1 MSRFVDNATGP
12 SNLEISNISGV
23 SSEINTLAPHATA
36 ISNLGPVATQI
47 DNLGT
52 TAAIADMAD
61 LSPQAV
67 RDDMAALANV
77 TSELGLLGTSAMAD
91 ASTGYI
97 TALGTSTVGSTSQLT
112 VDALGQLT
120 SEISLLASNITTLQN
135 SASNSPIQIGNL
147 SDVTFANLQ
156 NGEALVYNSTSGEWE
171 NGTVSAGA
179 VSTSNITEV
188 SSATVT
194 AAGEV
199 IHYDGTSAWT
209 VGQLNYSEI
218 ANRPTDLGDLTN
230 NAGYLTSY
238 TETNDLT
245 AAVTWA
251 NVPDGNITA
260 SSVRQH
266 FSNSTTVT
274 FDDATG
280 RFSIP
285 QGVATTDDVTFN
297 NVDVDGVLHLDH
309 ATPAT
314 GTSTITGPATMVL
327 DPYTIGNET
336 GLVEINGDLRVL
348 GGTTTIDSTILTVS
362 DQEIVVAQN
371 ASPSVSTWNNAGLTV
386 YQNTSDDPYIRYT
399 DNGTSD
405 AWNLNRPTI
414 IRGDG
419 TTTGQVGAITLNCS
433 ANSHGITVK
442 SAPHSDNA
450 NYDLVLPATIT
461 SAGGKVLA
469 QNSGN
474 TQLEFIDVLKPA
486 DIIDNLTSTSTTDV
500 LSAAQ
505 GKALQDNKQAA
516 ITTSSG
522 TINAQALTTQVG
534 DHASGNV
541 SVDVRKANTKYSTAD
556 LTAEPGASLVNMSG
570 AALTL
575 TLPSTLEAGDIITVY
590 ANPGTTGPVKIIQGS
605 GGPNLRINGETADV
619 ANPTTTGVSVGDAT
633 MAVIT
638 MVGSSLAIISGS
650 DLT

>member
-120 SEISLLASNITTLQN
+120 SEISLLAGNITTLQN